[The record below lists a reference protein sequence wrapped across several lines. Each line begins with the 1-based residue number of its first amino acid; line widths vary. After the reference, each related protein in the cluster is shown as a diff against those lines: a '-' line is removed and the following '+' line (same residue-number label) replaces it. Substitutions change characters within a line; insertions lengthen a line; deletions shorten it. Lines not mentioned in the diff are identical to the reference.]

1 VINAVV
7 GSRVAVQWD
16 DGVYEGTVD
25 SYHKRR
31 RCFHI
36 CYDDGD
42 SEWTEIPHKDVT
54 VISSGTNSFAPQSIS
69 VVDRLQSRQLKETS
83 EARTVPTAQQPTQ
96 REPMTRPGV
105 WLSEETINRVLNEES
120 PVAQQP
126 IVTACPGVWL
136 CEGTIDRV
144 LNQT

>member
-1 VINAVV
+1 MVQTGTRSQITLAGKTPLRAPRSPRAAKASKVKAKHGSNDDEVLNAVV

-69 VVDRLQSRQLKETS
+69 IVDRLQSRQLKETS

-105 WLSEETINRVLNEES
+105 
-120 PVAQQP
+120 
-126 IVTACPGVWL
+126 
-136 CEGTIDRV
+136 
-144 LNQT
+144 